1 MRIGARRS
9 SDSRKT
15 SSEAMTPQPPLIEID
30 TIGVYTI
37 PGRDREVVKGAE
49 RVAIAIVLIR
59 EIELVASVSR

>member
-1 MRIGARRS
+1 
-9 SDSRKT
+9 
-15 SSEAMTPQPPLIEID
+15 MTPQPPLIEID